1 VASDP
6 VPVHITSGAEDQ
18 ARRRD
23 AQLVRRCRIGE
34 LGAWPELVDRFS
46 RYVYAILTRGF
57 ELDPSTAEDVFQDVF
72 MQLFRRLGTLTDD
85 RAVRPW
91 LAQLTRRA
99 AINALRAQRREIG
112 IDELPDV
119 GEHDPR
125 LELIEQAATVQRA
138 LAELPGPCREVVE
151 RFFIDDQSY
160 HAIAKDLGLPPGTI
174 ASRISRGLAMLRD
187 LLEGPV
193 ELAA

>member
-1 VASDP
+1 VI
-6 VPVHITSGAEDQ
+6 ITSGAEEQ

-23 AQLVRRCRIGE
+23 ARLVRRCRIGE

-46 RYVYAILTRGF
+46 SYVYAILTHGF
-57 ELDPSTAEDVFQDVF
+57 ELDPNVAEDVFQEVF
-72 MQLFRRLGTLTDD
+72 TQVFRRLGTLTDD

-99 AINALRAQRREIG
+99 AIDALRAQRLQVD
-112 IDELPDV
+112 IDELVDL
-119 GEHDPR
+119 GELDPR

-138 LAELPGPCREVVE
+138 LAELPDSCREVIE

-160 HAIAKDLGLPPGTI
+160 HGIANDLGIPAGTI
-174 ASRISRGLAMLRD
+174 ASRISRGLAMLRE
-187 LLEGPV
+187 LIEEPA